1 MRRIEMIN
9 LRSVVNTG
17 HQNRSRLTCRMQH
30 NNRYIM
36 VAFLYHRNR
45 QLFTTGLDG
54 MRSIKNAIKRELK
67 ELQHD

>member
-1 MRRIEMIN
+1 
-9 LRSVVNTG
+9 
-17 HQNRSRLTCRMQH
+17 MQH

-36 VAFLYHRNR
+36 VAFVYHRNR